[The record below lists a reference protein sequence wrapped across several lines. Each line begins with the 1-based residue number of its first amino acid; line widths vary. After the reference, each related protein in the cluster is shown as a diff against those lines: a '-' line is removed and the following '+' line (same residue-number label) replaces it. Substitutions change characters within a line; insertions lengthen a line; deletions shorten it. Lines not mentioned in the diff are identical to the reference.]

1 MLQTKSFILE
11 FELML
16 NSSKLNLEIYTV
28 LKRIKVY
35 QTGARLELYRLL

>member
-11 FELML
+11 FELMI
-16 NSSKLNLEIYTV
+16 NSLKLNLEIYTV

-35 QTGARLELYRLL
+35 

>member
-11 FELML
+11 FELMI

-28 LKRIKVY
+28 KVY